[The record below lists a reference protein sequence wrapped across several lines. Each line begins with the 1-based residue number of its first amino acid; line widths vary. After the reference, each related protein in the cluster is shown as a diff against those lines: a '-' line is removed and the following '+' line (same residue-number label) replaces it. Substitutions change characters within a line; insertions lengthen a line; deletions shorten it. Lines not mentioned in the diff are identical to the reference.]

1 MPLVITSGILAIM
14 QVLSIIV
21 IDKVLI
27 KMMDS
32 INIFKMSKSC
42 FPAFLF
48 KPILTRDEENHM
60 EDISQF
66 LNYPTKENFKE
77 TNKRIKEKTGEELLD
92 LILRNDYHEVME
104 ILLDDN
110 YLPINSDLIEKV
122 FKTGTPKMLKIVL
135 AKKKETIQGE

>member
-1 MPLVITSGILAIM
+1 MITSGVLAIM
-14 QVLSIIV
+14 HVLSMTV
-21 IDKVLI
+21 IDKVLVR
-27 KMMDS
+27 MMDS

-66 LNYPTKENFKE
+66 LTCPTKDNFKE
-77 TNKRIKEKTGEELLD
+77 TNKRLKEKTGEEMVD
-92 LILRNDYHEVME
+92 LVLRNDYHEVMQ
-104 ILLDDN
+104 ILLDDL
-110 YLPINSDLIEKV
+110 YLPINSDMIEKV

-135 AKKKETIQGE
+135 AKKTEMIQGE

>member
-1 MPLVITSGILAIM
+1 MITSGVLAIM
-14 QVLSIIV
+14 HVLSMTV
-21 IDKVLI
+21 IDKVLVR
-27 KMMDS
+27 MMDS

-66 LNYPTKENFKE
+66 LTCPTKDNFKE
-77 TNKRIKEKTGEELLD
+77 TNKRLKEKTGEEMVD
-92 LILRNDYHEVME
+92 LVLRNDYHEVMQ
-104 ILLDDN
+104 ILLDDL
-110 YLPINSDLIEKV
+110 YLPINSDMIEKV

-135 AKKKETIQGE
+135 AKKKEMIQGE